1 MKKMKKGCFGCLI
14 LILLAFVIFI
24 GVKFILP
31 LFSNEDDVNAEVQ
44 KEISAVEQA
53 WDHPV
58 EDAADENAYQKS
70 ETAPV
75 DIEKT
80 MRLFHILNDGYSSA
94 ENMQEYL
101 KFLAMQDYR
110 GIPQDVIDAKKKMVP
125 FLVNMRKAEKNL
137 DETESKKLW
146 SVVSDMDNLSSA
158 VFPIISG
165 VTTANPVAVAQAGV
179 KAASQMKSK
188 WKEYEETVEK
198 DAREK
203 LEEVQAPYLEY
214 LEKWTLVYMKYM
226 DEWNRLCLMRDQA
239 YLAINRGNVK
249 EASTVLDE
257 ILKKYPTDRESI
269 LLKSFCL
276 LFDDS
281 SNLKVANNESTVH
294 ELSVKELLENY
305 LEKNPGRTAP
315 ALVLLGTYY
324 MKKGETEKALMLYD
338 KASVEYPQQV
348 EELLDMYNSYSYRNH
363 LYKSVEGIYVQKMY
377 KSMMEGFG
385 FFSSN
390 FQKALIEYRNG
401 NYEAAKE
408 EVLMHFFRRGNQEKQ
423 DYLIDDMDYVE
434 QNMPKLLDMIFEEH
448 AFLDLQTYNP
458 TMSFSDKLAIEV
470 ENRSD
475 KKLSNVR
482 LFICLHL
489 TDMYKD
495 DYLVKKVETT
505 INSIEPHSK
514 VDFGKIQLDYEIYGK
529 KKNHINDIVSA
540 RAIIMTDNLII
551 WVDQDQV
558 KRNEILNQTLVAE
571 NSRHSFEKIDNLYH
585 LKQKISGKNLLKE
598 VDSRVS
604 FDKSEKDDWKILSD
618 KKMVFHFPRVL
629 DAVNP
634 YFSLGSLNKKDR
646 ILPTSVSLNGDA
658 IDVEFEKNDSLKA
671 KTVPLFVSS
680 KYGSFYL
687 NVQFD
692 EDGNPTKISQLK
704 F

>member
-1 MKKMKKGCFGCLI
+1 MKKMKKGCTGCLI
-14 LILLAFVIFI
+14 LVLLAFVIFI
-24 GVKFILP
+24 GVKLIFP
-31 LFSNEDDVNAEVQ
+31 LFSSEDDVNAEVQ
-44 KEISAVEQA
+44 KEISTVEEA
-53 WDHPV
+53 WNHSV
-58 EDAADENAYQKS
+58 GNAADENAAQKS
-70 ETAPV
+70 ETVPI

-80 MRLFHILNDGYSSA
+80 MRLFHILNDGYSNA

-110 GIPQDVIDAKKKMVP
+110 GIPQDVIEAKKKMLP
-125 FLVNMRKAEKNL
+125 FLINMRKAEKNL
-137 DETESKKLW
+137 DEVESKKLW

-158 VFPIISG
+158 VFPVISG
-165 VTTANPVAVAQAGV
+165 VATGNPVAVAQAGSRV
-179 KAASQMKSK
+179 ASQMKSK

-198 DAREK
+198 EAREK

-214 LEKWTLVYMKYM
+214 LEEWTLVYMKYM

-249 EASTVLDE
+249 EASTVLDV

-276 LFDDS
+276 LFDS

-305 LEKNPGRTAP
+305 LEKNPDRTAP

-423 DYLIDDMDYVE
+423 DYLIDDMEYVE

-489 TDMYKD
+489 TDMYKN

-505 INSIEPHSK
+505 INNIEPHSK

-529 KKNHINDIVSA
+529 KKNHVDDIVSV

-551 WVDQDQV
+551 WVDQDQI
-558 KRNEILNQTLVAE
+558 KRNEIQNQALVAKT
-571 NSRHSFEKIDNLYH
+571 SRHSFEKMDNLYH
-585 LKQKISGKNLLKE
+585 LKQKISGKNILNE

-604 FDKSEKDDWKILSD
+604 FDKSENEGWKIMSD

-629 DAVNP
+629 DVVNP
-634 YFSLGSLNKKDR
+634 YFSFRALNRKDR

-658 IDVEFEKNDSLKA
+658 IDVEFEKSDSLKA
-671 KTVPLFVSS
+671 RTVPLFVSS

-687 NVQFD
+687 DVQFD
-692 EDGNPTKISQLK
+692 ENGNPVKISQLK